1 MKSMALLEETTLV
14 ERGVSLLMKK
24 LGPIEAQRFLALS
37 SRKRLDSV
45 SRHRAWQKGLKQEE
59 FFARVMR

>member
-1 MKSMALLEETTLV
+1 MKSIALLEEETLV
-14 ERGVSLLMKK
+14 EKGVSLLMKK

-37 SRKRLDSV
+37 SRKHLDSV

-59 FFARVMR
+59 FFDRVMR

>member
-1 MKSMALLEETTLV
+1 MKSIALLEEATLV
-14 ERGVSLLMKK
+14 EKGVSLLMKK

-37 SRKRLDSV
+37 SKKRLDSV
-45 SRHRAWQKGLKQEE
+45 SRHQAWQKGLKKDE

>member
-1 MKSMALLEETTLV
+1 MAV
-14 ERGVSLLMKK
+14 NQPERGVSLLMKK
-24 LGPIEAQRFLALS
+24 LGSIEAQRFLALS

-45 SRHRAWQKGLKQEE
+45 SRHRAWQKGLKHEE

>member
-1 MKSMALLEETTLV
+1 
-14 ERGVSLLMKK
+14 MKK

-37 SRKRLDSV
+37 SRKRQDSV

>member
-1 MKSMALLEETTLV
+1 MKSIALLEETTLV
-14 ERGVSLLMKK
+14 ERGISLLMKK

-45 SRHRAWQKGLKQEE
+45 SRHRAWQKGLNQEE